1 MLMTAS
7 LQAFVPVR
15 DLDRATTFYRD
26 ILGLRCELTIPG
38 LVSVFDA
45 GGTQLRV
52 TLVDEFTAAPF
63 TQVGWSVPDIAT
75 SLAALRATGI
85 TPLHYDSMTDEQGI
99 WTMPGS
105 DMVAWFHDPDRNVLS
120 LTQHVHAVARVRE
133 IVPIFPVQSVA
144 AALARYERLGFTTNA
159 YDDTYGFARRNSV
172 HIHVSLAVDWDPLT
186 SDCMAYLYV
195 EDADAIHAEW
205 SSVEGRHHPPT
216 DTPYGLREG
225 AYVDPDGN
233 LLRYGSFLT

>member
-1 MLMTAS
+1 MRSSVSESIMILPSRPATSSVGVAEGPLLVGTANE
-7 LQAFVPVR
+7 
-15 DLDRATTFYRD
+15 DRAAM
-26 ILGLRCELTIPG
+26 
-38 LVSVFDA
+38 S
-45 GGTQLRV
+45 
-52 TLVDEFTAAPF
+52 
-63 TQVGWSVPDIAT
+63 
-75 SLAALRATGI
+75 
-85 TPLHYDSMTDEQGI
+85 DEQGI

-105 DMVAWFHDPDRNVLS
+105 DLIASFHDPDRNVLS